1 MQTNSST
8 ISVIV
13 PAYNVESTINET
25 LTSIIRQT
33 HRELEII
40 IVDDGSTD
48 RTADI
53 IAEFHDPRI
62 VVIKQKNRGLAGARN
77 SGIYHSTCGYVAF
90 CDSDDVWLP
99 EKLELHYSHLQQ
111 NPDVGI
117 SYSGSQL
124 INEQSLPLRISQNPK
139 LHAVTPADVFKRNPI
154 GNGSSAVFRREALDA
169 IAFRPM
175 HETERDWWFDE
186 TFRQS
191 EDIDA
196 WMRFALASDFKIEG
210 IEGNLTLYRIQAGGL
225 STNLKRQYETWCRVR
240 DRVLDTAPAFGKKYA
255 PAATAYQL
263 RYLARR
269 AATMHD
275 GKTAA
280 QYCRQ
285 SLATSLVPMLEEP
298 VKTLTTLI
306 ACEAM
311 NLFGDSFCRYFD
323 FKLKTANR
331 IPR

>member
-1 MQTNSST
+1 MQNNSPT
-8 ISVIV
+8 ISVVI
-13 PAYNVESTINET
+13 PAYNVEATIAET
-25 LTSIIRQT
+25 LTSIIHQT
-33 HRELEII
+33 HRDLEII

-48 RTADI
+48 KTSDI
-53 IAEFHDPRI
+53 IAGFNDPRI
-62 VVIKQKNRGLAGARN
+62 IVVKQKNRGLAGARN
-77 SGIYHSTCGYVAF
+77 SGFYQSTCGYVAF

-99 EKLELHYSHLQQ
+99 EKLELHYAHLQQ

-117 SYSGSQL
+117 SYSGSQM
-124 INEQSLPLRISQNPK
+124 INEHGITLRIAQNPK
-139 LHAVTPADVFKRNPI
+139 LHSITPADVFKRNPI

-169 IAFRPM
+169 IAFRPL

-196 WMRFALASDFKIEG
+196 WMRFVLASDFKIEG

-240 DRVLDTAPAFGKKYA
+240 DRVLDTSPAFGKKYA
-255 PAATAYQL
+255 PAAAAYQL

-275 GKTAA
+275 GKSAV

-285 SLATSLVPMLEEP
+285 SLATSLVPLCEEP
-298 VKTLTTLI
+298 IKTLVTWI

-311 NLFGDSFCRYFD
+311 NLLGHSFYKIFD
-323 FKLKTANR
+323 FKLKTASR
-331 IPR
+331 T